1 MCGLFG
7 FSDPS
12 RCLSPEQARLLT
24 RALAESSMVRG
35 TDATGI
41 AYNARHWLH
50 IFKRAEPASC
60 VPLFPPAGVHAIMGH
75 VRLTTQGNARSNHNN
90 HPFPGML
97 DGHRE
102 TKGPDFALAHNGVL
116 QNDRDLRLR
125 LHLPETTIETDSYV
139 AVQMLEALGTLDLPT
154 LQEVAEQLEGTFTLT
169 LLDRRDTLYFVR
181 GNNPLYLVEF
191 PHLGLFVYASTAEIL
206 RDAVSRLD
214 FLRTRLYSPIWLEE
228 GEILSL
234 SADGRMEMQPFRVS
248 PLQYGFSMWDWSY
261 WSASPFKGKMQADLL
276 NTALNMGYEEEDVEI
291 LMACGYCDDEIE
303 ELLQDP
309 ELFRAALRESY
320 YEYAFHGGGALP

>member
-139 AVQMLEALGTLDLPT
+139 AVQMLEALGTLDLPHPAGGCRT
-154 LQEVAEQLEGTFTLT
+154 AGGDLYPDVAGSSGHPVLCPWQQ
-169 LLDRRDTLYFVR
+169 
-181 GNNPLYLVEF
+181 
-191 PHLGLFVYASTAEIL
+191 S
-206 RDAVSRLD
+206 
-214 FLRTRLYSPIWLEE
+214 
-228 GEILSL
+228 SL
-234 SADGRMEMQPFRVS
+234 SGGISASGALRLCQHGGDS
-248 PLQYGFSMWDWSY
+248 PRCREPPGFS
-261 WSASPFKGKMQADLL
+261 ADAPVLSHL
-276 NTALNMGYEEEDVEI
+276 A
-291 LMACGYCDDEIE
+291 
-303 ELLQDP
+303 
-309 ELFRAALRESY
+309 
-320 YEYAFHGGGALP
+320 GGG